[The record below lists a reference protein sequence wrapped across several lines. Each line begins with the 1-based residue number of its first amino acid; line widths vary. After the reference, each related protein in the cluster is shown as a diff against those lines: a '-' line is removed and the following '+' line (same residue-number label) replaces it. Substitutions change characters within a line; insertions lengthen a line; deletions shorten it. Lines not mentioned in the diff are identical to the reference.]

1 MTDNCAAFT
10 SMLVRV
16 ADGTAPAAEQAQL
29 EAHIATCAS
38 CAAALD
44 DQRGVHAWLQVQ
56 PVTGASLGFDR
67 RVMAA
72 VRADAENR
80 TRSWLDNLDF
90 RRWTWRLVPVAAAL
104 ALVAVS
110 VTQTDAGN
118 QIGQA
123 DATTLSGTATDTMP
137 VSSALWSEAVSE
149 SSLLSL
155 MLSANADDTLG
166 SYRKDQ

>member
-16 ADGTAPAAEQAQL
+16 ADGTAPSAEQAQL
-29 EAHIATCAS
+29 EAHISTCAS

-44 DQRGVHAWLQVQ
+44 DQRGVHAWLQAQ

-72 VRADAENR
+72 VRADAEGR
-80 TRSWLDNLDF
+80 TRSWLDSLDF

-110 VTQTDAGN
+110 VTQTDAAN
-118 QIGQA
+118 QTA
-123 DATTLSGTATDTMP
+123 DTTTLSGTTTDTMP
-137 VSSALWSEAVSE
+137 VSSALWSETVSE

>member
-16 ADGTAPAAEQAQL
+16 ADGTAPAGEQAQL

-44 DQRGVHAWLQVQ
+44 DQREVHAWLQAQ

-72 VRADAENR
+72 VRADAEGR
-80 TRSWLDNLDF
+80 TRSWLDSLDF

-110 VTQTDAGN
+110 VTQTDAAN
-118 QIGQA
+118 QTA
-123 DATTLSGTATDTMP
+123 DTTTLSGTTTDTMP
-137 VSSALWSEAVSE
+137 VSSALWSETVSE